1 MDNQQRFAILVTA
14 SAGAIAVVVASGS
27 FDSWDTIAGL
37 TLVLILGAYGKELDA
52 TGRMRI
58 AYGTVWALCVILVV
72 GVGIEPLVRIPSV
85 NSLLTDLVRRLPQV
99 LKPTVIG
106 LSLRNLVGFILWVIL
121 AVLRTAAYQGG
132 R

>member
-1 MDNQQRFAILVTA
+1 MDNQQRLAILVTA

-58 AYGTVWALCVILVV
+58 AYGTVWALCHI
-72 GVGIEPLVRIPSV
+72 S
-85 NSLLTDLVRRLPQV
+85 RRSWHRTSCQN
-99 LKPTVIG
+99 T
-106 LSLRNLVGFILWVIL
+106 FCEQL
-121 AVLRTAAYQGG
+121 ANRSC
-132 R
+132 